1 MEDTPLIIGS
11 PLFRNNDLDSYL
23 RAQVG
28 AIDNHVRQNVGNE
41 ELGKTDAEIA
51 AGMMAEARVEP
62 LHVDFDNPKKE
73 AREARVQVSDT
84 FSGRVTIDGVRAT
97 RSFAFTGDA
106 GLFNLRT
113 NPFSSVLP
121 YGEVQSG
128 RVTIG
133 LEGSNDPETLK
144 REIDRQEEILR
155 QYVGYSKAQIDA
167 HNAALEGPLTAAIAR
182 RRAHL
187 ASIGDLA
194 SKI

>member
-1 MEDTPLIIGS
+1 MIIGK
-11 PLFRNNDLDSYL
+11 PLFRNNDLDGYL

-28 AIDNHVRQNVGNE
+28 AIDDHVRRNI
-41 ELGKTDAEIA
+41 GKDDLTKIDAEIVKS
-51 AGMMAEARVEP
+51 MMTEARVEP
-62 LHVDFDNPKKE
+62 LQVEFDNPNKE

-113 NPFSSVLP
+113 NPYSSVLP
-121 YGEVQSG
+121 YGEVQAG

-133 LEGSNDPETLK
+133 MEGRNDPETLK

-155 QYVGYSKAQIDA
+155 QYVGYSKAQVDA
-167 HNAALEGPLTAAIAR
+167 HNNTLEGLLTASIGR

-187 ASIGDLA
+187 ANINDLA